1 MSEVDA
7 LFRLLHD
14 APPRS
19 AEIAKRVVLGGMG
32 FPEVARLYGVDVA
45 RAHVLVFRALLDVA
59 TGGTARVGDA
69 EEPSQIE
76 LMLALSPSGEGS
88 QVRDLWQ
95 QLERNREE
103 LKVRLDR
110 AAAEFAASP
119 DRGRDEW
126 VRRLSIV
133 LVLALTA
140 YFWWAEKTKPHPPPQ
155 KRPTIVAP
163 PERDG
168 PAKRLPRQGSRS
180 TRNGS

>member
-1 MSEVDA
+1 MS
-7 LFRLLHD
+7 
-14 APPRS
+14 S
-19 AEIAKRVVLGGMG
+19 IW
-32 FPEVARLYGVDVA
+32 
-45 RAHVLVFRALLDVA
+45 
-59 TGGTARVGDA
+59 
-69 EEPSQIE
+69 
-76 LMLALSPSGEGS
+76 EGS